1 MANIEVVYAPLNQK
15 LLQADV
21 PYVAGMTVQQAIDAS
36 GFSNVEEMP
45 VGIFSH
51 QVTRDTLLK
60 PGDRVEIYRPLLIDP
75 MEKRRQRAKK
85 TEKR

>member
-1 MANIEVVYAPLNQK
+1 MANVEVVYVPLDQK
-15 LLQADV
+15 LLQVDV
-21 PYVAGMTVQQAIDAS
+21 PYVAGMTVQHAISAS
-36 GFSNVEEMP
+36 GFSDVEGMP

-60 PGDRVEIYRPLLIDP
+60 PGDRVEIYRPLMIDP

-85 TEKR
+85 NK

>member
-1 MANIEVVYAPLNQK
+1 MANVEVVYVPLDHK
-15 LLQADV
+15 PLQVDV
-21 PYVAGMTVQQAIDAS
+21 PYIVGMTVQQAIRAS
-36 GFSNVEEMP
+36 GFSDVEGMT

-85 TEKR
+85 NK